1 MQGSSVCAIGHVRKG
16 DRVTVQVQW
25 MLLVTDLSFLREVWV
40 RELAGSMSGK
50 AIYQMILLMLVRDE
64 RDIYSHF
71 ISNSLR
77 PIGREPQRELMF
89 QSNQSH

>member
-40 RELAGSMSGK
+40 RELAE
-50 AIYQMILLMLVRDE
+50 V
-64 RDIYSHF
+64 
-71 ISNSLR
+71 
-77 PIGREPQRELMF
+77 
-89 QSNQSH
+89 